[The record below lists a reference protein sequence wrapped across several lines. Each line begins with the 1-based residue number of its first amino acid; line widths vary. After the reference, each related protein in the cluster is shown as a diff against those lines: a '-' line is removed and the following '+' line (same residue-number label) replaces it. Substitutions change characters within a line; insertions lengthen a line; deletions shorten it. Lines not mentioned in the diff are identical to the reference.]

1 MLTKRPCCICR
12 RWFVPDRR
20 VGRRQRACSAPACQI
35 ARRARTQASW
45 RRRNPDYF
53 IAHRVQRR
61 RVQAEEAQGGVP
73 PLVLPPPLSQ
83 LPWDLAQEEFGVAG
97 TDFLGHLGR
106 VLLVA
111 AQDQKAAQVLDSDR
125 RTGPTSPVSR
135 ARPVGRSSD

>member
-1 MLTKRPCCICR
+1 MLTKRPCRICR

-20 VGRRQRACSAPACQI
+20 VGRRQRACSGPACQI
-35 ARRARTQASW
+35 ARRAKTQASW

-61 RVQAEEAQGGVP
+61 RVKAAHASAGVL

-83 LPWDLAQEEFGVAG
+83 LPWDLAQDTFGVVG

-106 VLLVA
+106 VLLRAV
-111 AQDQKAAQVLDSDR
+111 QDQKAGQVLETIGE
-125 RTGPTSPVSR
+125 TGRLPP
-135 ARPVGRSSD
+135 

>member
-20 VGRRQRACSAPACQI
+20 VGRRQRACSAPTCQT

-53 IAHRVQRR
+53 IAHRMQRR
-61 RVQAEEAQGGVP
+61 QLEAEEAKGAVL

-83 LPWDLAQEEFGVAG
+83 LPWDVAQEAFGVTG
-97 TDFLGHLGR
+97 TDFLSHLGR

-111 AQDQKAAQVLDSDR
+111 AQDQKAGQMLDS
-125 RTGPTSPVSR
+125 TGES
-135 ARPVGRSSD
+135 GRLPP

>member
-12 RWFVPDRR
+12 RWFVLDRR
-20 VGRRQRACSAPACQI
+20 VGRRQRACSAPTCQT

-53 IAHRVQRR
+53 IAHRIQRR
-61 RVQAEEAQGGVP
+61 RLEAEEVGGAVL

-83 LPWDLAQEEFGVAG
+83 LPWDVAQEAFGVAG

-106 VLLVA
+106 VLLGA
-111 AQDQKAAQVLDSDR
+111 AQDQKAGQMLDS
-125 RTGPTSPVSR
+125 TGES
-135 ARPVGRSSD
+135 GRLPP

>member
-1 MLTKRPCCICR
+1 MLTKRPCRICR

-20 VGRRQRACSAPACQI
+20 VGRRQRACSAPTCQI

-53 IAHRVQRR
+53 IAHRIQRR
-61 RVQAEEAQGGVP
+61 RLNADESQAAVL

-83 LPWDLAQEEFGVAG
+83 LPWDLAQEAFGVAG

-106 VLLVA
+106 VLLGA
-111 AQDQKAAQVLDSDR
+111 AQDQKAGQVIDP
-125 RTGPTSPVSR
+125 TGETSRLP
-135 ARPVGRSSD
+135 P

>member
-1 MLTKRPCCICR
+1 MLTKRPCRICR

-20 VGRRQRACSAPACQI
+20 VGRRQRACSATACQI
-35 ARRARTQASW
+35 ARRAGTQASW

-53 IAHRVQRR
+53 IAHRIQRR
-61 RVQAEEAQGGVP
+61 RLKVDEAQAAVL

-106 VLLVA
+106 VLLAA
-111 AQDQKAAQVLDSDR
+111 AQDQKAGQVIDP
-125 RTGPTSPVSR
+125 TGE
-135 ARPVGRSSD
+135 AGRLPP

>member
-20 VGRRQRACSAPACQI
+20 IGRRQRACSASACQI

-61 RVQAEEAQGGVP
+61 RLRASEAQGDVL

-111 AQDQKAAQVLDSDR
+111 AQDQKAV
-125 RTGPTSPVSR
+125 
-135 ARPVGRSSD
+135 

>member
-1 MLTKRPCCICR
+1 MLTKRPCRICR

-20 VGRRQRACSAPACQI
+20 VGRRQRACSATACQI
-35 ARRARTQASW
+35 ARRTRTQASW

-61 RVQAEEAQGGVP
+61 RLKADEAQGAVL

-97 TDFLGHLGR
+97 TDFLGHLSR
-106 VLLVA
+106 VLLGA
-111 AQDQKAAQVLDSDR
+111 AQDQKAGQVIDP
-125 RTGPTSPVSR
+125 TGEP
-135 ARPVGRSSD
+135 GRLPP

>member
-1 MLTKRPCCICR
+1 MLTKRPCCVCR

-20 VGRRQRACSAPACQI
+20 VGRRQRACSASACQI
-35 ARRARTQASW
+35 GRRARTQASW

-61 RVQAEEAQGGVP
+61 RLKAGEVQGGVP

-106 VLLVA
+106 VLLGA
-111 AQDQKAAQVLDSDR
+111 AQDQRAVQVMDS
-125 RTGPTSPVSR
+125 TGEPVR
-135 ARPVGRSSD
+135 LPP

>member
-20 VGRRQRACSAPACQI
+20 VGRRQRACAATACQI

-61 RVQAEEAQGGVP
+61 RLQADEGQGGVP

-83 LPWDLAQEEFGVAG
+83 LPWDLAQDEFGVAG

-106 VLLVA
+106 VLLGA
-111 AQDQKAAQVLDSDR
+111 AQDQKASQALDS
-125 RTGPTSPVSR
+125 TGEPVR
-135 ARPVGRSSD
+135 LPP